1 MTVPT
6 PIPLAL
12 PQHPHRFR
20 LSRAGIRNVWQYD
33 DARFDFAT
41 GRMLLRGKNGAGKS
55 KALEM
60 LLPYLLDGE
69 QRSIDA
75 MGTGRTTLKW
85 LMLDG
90 YTATNRLG
98 YLWVEFER
106 VDEDGEARH
115 LTLGAAVRASNST
128 KEAKPFF
135 FVTDRRVDHDLTLVE
150 NGQPLAIDRLKGQ
163 VGASNVTDRAAEH
176 RTRVARDLFGLTDTA
191 RYRSLTHLLHRLRR
205 PTVGDRIEAGGLTAV
220 LTEALPPLDE
230 DILTTVAKHLDDLV
244 AIRRDLHDLE
254 ELDRALARFLTGY
267 QGYLHGVLR
276 IRTEAVADRLT
287 GLTAG
292 RRAAGDSERKAADLR
307 AEEDHR
313 NGKLT
318 HWRDLSRAATAELR
332 ALQESAA
339 YRSLTEIQD
348 RKSRVAAIEDAA
360 RSAGDAADTARRAE
374 EAASARLAADL
385 ERIAGTVKELAA
397 EHRTLVRAVVQ
408 AGLDATATGVAP
420 TTPVETFAPE
430 VAAVDVTPLRAA
442 IEEWAA
448 RLDAAGPVVKAR
460 LRAVDELDR
469 LLKAAIDAGQAA
481 RSAAADV
488 ERLDALAET
497 ARQRIDRHAAEVE
510 HAGTAFA
517 ERVRAWAH
525 PLGEAAAPIL
535 ALVTAAQ
542 DDSLPLEDRTL
553 PAEAHDEVER
563 AARTIVDPLAAD
575 LDTHRDRAREAVRA
589 AAGELAA
596 LRAEHDA
603 WTRRPDSAPDAGRYR
618 AAVRAPGTGAPLYR
632 LVDFAAHLTESEQAG
647 LEAALEASGL
657 LDGWVA
663 AEGLVLDADTRDVLL
678 APTAT
683 VTGRT
688 LADLLDPVSVPD
700 SGVTVHQVAAL
711 LRSVAA
717 DEGTSR
723 IAVDGT
729 WRLGVAFGAHTKERA
744 EYVGAEVRAA
754 TRRRKLVEL
763 GARIADADAEHE
775 SRQDVLADLDRRR
788 DELRALLRALPPG
801 RDLHAAWIRLG
812 EAREQARDLA
822 GRLTHARR
830 DADAKRVV
838 EVTRRERAHAHA
850 TAHALPVERAE
861 LAKLRGLVDRV
872 RHDVEGLR
880 RRALATRD
888 GLGTHLDARD
898 AWRTARRGHARQV
911 SAHEESLLRLAEEQ
925 AGLAVLEAALGEDP
939 QAILAREREVSQRL
953 EEARR
958 QIRPAELAVQ
968 ETHDRAI
975 RAEAERDARKT
986 DLTALEEAVVA
997 TGAELRRALALPEVQ
1012 RGAGLD
1018 GAETLIAPEAPGTDV
1033 RSRIRALDS
1042 LLREIRERLG
1052 PPGKDASDTTLLN
1065 RYTELQAGLRGG
1077 YDAVLTETDGVK
1089 LCHITDD
1096 HGRHDVALIARRLAD
1111 QAQDARTRL
1120 SEREREVF
1128 ERYLLGELGDN
1139 LTGQVFAAKAL
1150 ITLMNDTL
1158 DGVRTSHGLGAR
1170 LVWKIR
1176 EDADADTRAA
1186 VDLLDGP
1193 AALRSRADAENLRVV
1208 LQRLIEAERQKD
1220 PTAGYA
1226 LHLRR
1231 ALDYRDWHTF
1241 EVQVLDD
1248 ARPGGRRTLN
1258 ARIGLSQGEQ
1268 RVISYLVLFATAAAH
1283 FESVAAGAV
1292 QAPRMILLDDAF
1304 AKVDEP
1310 THGRLLGLLV
1320 RLDLDFVL
1328 TSERL
1333 WGTFR
1338 EVPSLHIY
1346 ECLRDPHHRGVATLH
1361 FTWDGSRKR
1370 LVGT

>member
-1 MTVPT
+1 MTV

-12 PQHPHRFR
+12 PRHPHRFR

-33 DARFDFAT
+33 DARFDFAD

-106 VDEDGEARH
+106 VDGDGALRH
-115 LTLGAAVRASNST
+115 ITLGAAVRASNST

-135 FVTDRRVDHDLTLVE
+135 FVTSRRVDHDLTLVE
-150 NGQPLAIDRLKGQ
+150 NGQPLGIDRLKEA
-163 VGASNVTDRAAEH
+163 VGAANVTDRAAEH
-176 RTRVARDLFGLTDTA
+176 RTRVARDLFGLTDVA

-230 DILTTVAKHLDDLV
+230 DILAMVAKHLDDLA
-244 AIRRDLHDLE
+244 AIRHDLHDLE

-276 IRTEAVADRLT
+276 GRVDRVADRLT
-287 GLTAG
+287 GLAAG

-307 AEEDHR
+307 AEEDR
-313 NGKLT
+313 RTEVLT
-318 HWRDLSRAATAELR
+318 HWGDLFRAATAELR

-348 RKSRVAAIEDAA
+348 RTLRVQAIEDAS
-360 RSAGDAADTARRAE
+360 RSAGRAADTARRAE
-374 EAASARLAADL
+374 EAAAARLAADL
-385 ERIAGTVKELAA
+385 ERIAGTVKDLGA
-397 EHRTLVRAVVQ
+397 EHRALVRTVVP
-408 AGLDATATGVAP
+408 AGLDATTTGVAP
-420 TTPVETFAPE
+420 TTPVETFAPG
-430 VAAVDVTPLRAA
+430 VIAVDVEPLRAA
-442 IEEWAA
+442 IEEWAS
-448 RLDAAGPVVKAR
+448 RLEAAGPVVRAR
-460 LRAVDELDR
+460 LRAVGELDR
-469 LLKAAIDAGQAA
+469 HLVAALDAGQAA
-481 RSAAADV
+481 RTAASDV
-488 ERLDALAET
+488 ERLDTQVEH
-497 ARQRIDRHAAEVE
+497 ARLRIDRHTAEVE
-510 HAGTAFA
+510 QAGAVFA

-525 PLGEAAAPIL
+525 PLADLAAPIVT
-535 ALVTAAQ
+535 LVTAAQ
-542 DDSLPLEDRTL
+542 DDSLPLAERAL
-553 PAEAHDEVER
+553 PADTYDDVER
-563 AARTIVDPLAAD
+563 AARMVVDPLVVALDAD
-575 LDTHRDRAREAVRA
+575 RDEAREQVRT

-596 LRAEHDA
+596 LRAEHDE
-603 WTRRPDSAPDAGRYR
+603 WTRRVDSMPAAGRFR
-618 AAVRAPGTGAPLYR
+618 SALRAPGTGAPLYR
-632 LVDFAAHLTESEQAG
+632 LVDFAVHLSDAERAG

-657 LDGWVA
+657 LDGWVT
-663 AEGLVLDADTRDVLL
+663 AEGRVLAADTRDVLL
-678 APTAT
+678 VPAGAI
-683 VTGRT
+683 GGQS
-688 LADLLDPVSVPD
+688 LDDLLVPVSVPE
-700 SGVTVHQVAAL
+700 SGVTGGQVRAL
-711 LRSVAA
+711 LRSIGVH
-717 DEGTSR
+717 EGTSR
-723 IAVDGT
+723 IAPDGT
-729 WRLGVAFGAHTKERA
+729 WKLGVATGTYTKAQA

-754 TRRRKLVEL
+754 TRRRRLAELVIRIEN
-763 GARIADADAEHE
+763 ARVEHE
-775 SRQDVLADLDRRR
+775 SRQAALAGLDRRR
-788 DELRALLRALPPG
+788 EELRALLRALPSG
-801 RDLHAAWIRLG
+801 RDLHAAWVRLG
-812 EAREQARDLA
+812 EAREQSRDLA
-822 GRLTHARR
+822 TGLAVARR

-838 EVTRRERAHAHA
+838 EVTCRERAHAYA
-850 TAHALPVERAE
+850 TAHALPAEQAE
-861 LAKLRGLVDRV
+861 LARLRGLVDRV

-880 RRALATRD
+880 RRVLAARDALAPHR
-888 GLGTHLDARD
+888 DARD
-898 AWRTARRGHARQV
+898 GWRTAHEEHDRLVA
-911 SAHEESLLRLAEEQ
+911 AHEDSLLHLAEER

-939 QAILAREREVSQRL
+939 QAILAREREVSRRL
-953 EEARR
+953 EEARGE
-958 QIRPAELAVQ
+958 IRPAERAVARI
-968 ETHDRAI
+968 HDEAI
-975 RAEAERDARKT
+975 RAETERDARKA
-986 DLTALEEAVVA
+986 DLSALEEAVVDA
-997 TGAELRRALALPEVQ
+997 GADLRRALALPEVQ

-1018 GAETLIAPEAPGTDV
+1018 GVEALIAPEPPGTDV
-1033 RSRIRALDS
+1033 RARIRALDG

-1052 PPGKDASDTTLLN
+1052 APTKDVSDTTLLN
-1065 RYTELQAGLRGG
+1065 RYTELRAGLRGG
-1077 YDAVLTETDGVK
+1077 YDAALTETDGVK
-1089 LCHITDD
+1089 LCHIADD
-1096 HGRHDVALIARRLAD
+1096 HGRHDVALIALRLAG
-1111 QAQDARTRL
+1111 QAQDARNRL

-1128 ERYLLGELGDN
+1128 EKYLLGELGDN

-1150 ITLMNDTL
+1150 IALMNETL

-1193 AALRSRADAENLRVV
+1193 AALRSREHAESLRTV
-1208 LQRLIEAERQKD
+1208 LQRLIEAERLKD

-1231 ALDYRDWHTF
+1231 ALDYREWHAF
-1241 EVQVLDD
+1241 GVQVLDD
-1248 ARPGGRRTLN
+1248 ARPGSARALN
-1258 ARIGLSQGEQ
+1258 ARTGLSQGEQ

-1370 LVGT
+1370 LVAT